1 MGHITLNVNRK
12 FQCLLC
18 GSEQLTELAKVLQG
32 QLVCN
37 SCFLCLLDRPLPE
50 DEALFA
56 LKLSRRA
63 ARMRCE
69 PTIAESHLWQEL
81 SKSPEWHTQEP
92 VTPFIAD
99 FLHIPT
105 STIVEVDGSYHQLAK
120 AADKDRRRTEYLSKH
135 GYAVIR
141 FSNKDVMGCR
151 DAVLQRI
158 DAVVE
163 YRRSTVIL
171 IDNRP
176 RRRTD
181 KVVIADGVAKVD
193 LPKMRKKWTG
203 RAYVLTAKP
212 DVMAAIIPPR
222 RISRAR

>member
-1 MGHITLNVNRK
+1 MYGDTGSCVCHSSD
-12 FQCLLC
+12 LLSSC
-18 GSEQLTELAKVLQG
+18 HKCDSAIVGSHLILA
-32 QLVCN
+32 
-37 SCFLCLLDRPLPE
+37 
-50 DEALFA
+50 ALRLSLSA
-56 LKLSRRA
+56 NKASSSGSGRSRRQ
-63 ARMRCE
+63 RKQE
-69 PTIAESHLWQEL
+69 LHLWQEL
-81 SKSPEWHTQEP
+81 SEIPEWHTQEP
-92 VTPFIAD
+92 VSPYIAD